1 MNTNNL
7 TAEIKQ
13 RLDRIDE
20 LAQLQQEREPNDIR
34 RSLIEK
40 EIKGIERLTV
50 ELRRRNQQ

>member
-34 RSLIEK
+34 RANIASELRTIE
-40 EIKGIERLTV
+40 ILMV
-50 ELRRRNQQ
+50 ELWRRNQQ

>member
-20 LAQLQQEREPNDIR
+20 LAQLQQERDPNDIR

-40 EIKGIERLTV
+40 VIYDNELMV
-50 ELRRRNQQ
+50 DELRRRNQP

>member
-20 LAQLQQEREPNDIR
+20 LAQLQQEREPNDFR
-34 RSLIEK
+34 RSLIDK
-40 EIKGIERLTV
+40 EIKCIERLTV